1 LVELLVVIT
10 IIGILI
16 ALLLPAVQAAREA
29 ARRATC
35 SNNLKQIG
43 LALQNY
49 GAANKVFPPGTIA
62 TNYAA
67 GTSTDVWAE
76 AASASGS
83 ASHLHGTSFLL
94 QVLPFIEGESISWK
108 WNFRT
113 NVMGNASTTQ
123 PWAQQE
129 IKSFYCPSRRTA
141 IRPGIDTGLLVSSF
155 VGGGND
161 YGGCLGR
168 YGAYD
173 KLSANHP
180 QNAPNSIFTTN
191 YYPPPFTF
199 ANDGLAN
206 GNDPQ
211 RIGIFGRINVSTTF
225 AEPTDGLSNTIAI
238 GELQRV
244 YNMTLGN
251 LLNSHDGWAIGGDA
265 TSFTTGGM
273 FSFVKGTASTY
284 DLIEGPNQLMLNN
297 MFYGSPGSMHPNGAN
312 FGLGDASVQFI
323 PQTIDARTFA
333 LMGSMADNVPIDA
346 STAVH

>member
-49 GAANKVFPPGTIA
+49 GQSNKVFPPGAISTK
-62 TNYAA
+62 YVA
-67 GTSTDVWAE
+67 GSSTDIWGE
-76 AASASGS
+76 AASAAGT

-94 QVLPFIEGESISWK
+94 QILPFIEGESISWK
-108 WNFRT
+108 WNFRN
-113 NVMGNASTTQ
+113 NVMGNATQ
-123 PWAQQE
+123 AQQE

-141 IRPGIDTGLLVSSF
+141 IRPGIDIGLLATTF

-173 KLSANHP
+173 KTSANHP

-191 YYPPPFTF
+191 YYPPPFTSN
-199 ANDGLAN
+199 NDGMQA

-238 GELQRV
+238 GELQRL
-244 YNMTLGN
+244 YNMTQGV
-251 LLNSHDGWAIGGDA
+251 LNSHDGWAVGGDA
-265 TSFTTGGM
+265 TSFSTGGM

-284 DLIEGPNQLMLNN
+284 DIIEGPNLLMMNN
-297 MFYGSPGSMHPNGAN
+297 MYYGSPGSMHPNGAN

-323 PQTIDARTFA
+323 QQTIDSRTFA
-333 LMGSMADNVPIDA
+333 LMGSMADNVAIDA